1 MSRKK
6 VDWKIKNEIYHLGE
20 RTFLVG
26 AINVTPDSVMD
37 GGKYEDPDRAFVRA
51 MELID
56 QGADFLE
63 FGAESLRQ
71 GSKRV
76 PEAEELRRL
85 IPILKR
91 LKGKVAIPIIVETYK
106 PAVAEKA
113 IEHGATVIKDSTG
126 LTMEPDLAKVV
137 MQHDVGFIMQHMRG
151 TPETWAKLQ
160 SFKDPV
166 GMIAAEMNAAL
177 NRAGRAGVLR
187 ERLVVDP
194 GLGIG
199 KRKEA
204 NTEIL
209 VGLDA
214 FNQYHLPIQISPS
227 GKPFNSAVAV
237 DPSDTTTIAAATMAV
252 LRGAHLIRV
261 HDVALVRPAVLI
273 ADQAIQG
280 E

>member
-1 MSRKK
+1 MPRKK
-6 VDWKIKNEIYHLGE
+6 VDWKIKNETYHLGE

-26 AINVTPDSVMD
+26 AINVTPDSVM
-37 GGKYEDPDRAFVRA
+37 GGGQYEDPERAFQRA
-51 MELID
+51 MELVN

-63 FGAESLRQ
+63 IGAESLRQ

-76 PEAEELRRL
+76 SEAEELRRL
-85 IPILKR
+85 VPVLKR
-91 LKGKVAIPIIVETYK
+91 LKGRIAIPVIVETSK

-113 IEHGATVIKDSTG
+113 IEHGAMVIKDSTG
-126 LTMEPDLAKVV
+126 LTQEPELARVI

-160 SFKDPV
+160 SFVDPV
-166 GMIAAEMNAAL
+166 SIIAAEMNAAL
-177 NRAGRAGVLR
+177 NRAGRAGVRR

-214 FNQYHLPIQISPS
+214 FNQYHLPVQVSPS
-227 GKPFNSAVAV
+227 GKAFNAAVAV
-237 DPSDTTTIAAATMAV
+237 EPSDTTTIAAATMAV
-252 LRGAHLIRV
+252 LRGAHLLRV

-273 ADQAIQG
+273 ADQAIQV
-280 E
+280 

>member
-1 MSRKK
+1 MLRKK
-6 VDWKIKNEIYHLGE
+6 VDWKIKNETYHLGD

-26 AINVTPDSVMD
+26 AINVTPDSVID

-51 MELID
+51 IELID
-56 QGADFLE
+56 QGADFIEL
-63 FGAESLRQ
+63 GAESIRQ
-71 GSKRV
+71 GSKRIS
-76 PEAEELRRL
+76 EAEELRRL
-85 IPILKR
+85 VPILKR
-91 LKGKVAIPIIVETYK
+91 LKGKVAVPIIVETYK

-126 LTMEPDLAKVV
+126 LTLEPDLAKIVTRY
-137 MQHDVGFIMQHMRG
+137 DAGFIMQHMRG
-151 TPETWAKLQ
+151 APETWAKLP
-160 SFKDPV
+160 SFQDPV

-214 FNQYHLPIQISPS
+214 FNQYHLPIQVSPS
-227 GKPFNSAVAV
+227 GKPFNAAVTV
-237 DPSDTTTIAAATMAV
+237 EPSDTTTIAAVTMAV

-273 ADQAIQG
+273 ADQAIREQ
-280 E
+280 